1 MFSFCVTA
9 VQEDTFHFNPIDWDQ
24 IERTHEEHPEFQEHD
39 FTKESLHAEQAIID
53 EGSRDAK
60 AFDIEGRAF
69 LKQMMEMKASA
80 IQELQGEHHLEKGVD
95 LVPKLRK
102 LKLR

>member
-1 MFSFCVTA
+1 MSLCVNA
-9 VQEDTFHFNPIDWDQ
+9 VKEDTFHFEPIDWDA

-53 EGSRDAK
+53 EGERDSK
-60 AFDIEGRAF
+60 AFDSEGRAF
-69 LKQMMEMKASA
+69 MKHMMEMKESA
-80 IQELQGEHHLEKGVD
+80 IQELQGQHHIEKGMD